1 MSHPLSDQ
9 RSHSDLIA
17 ELYDRHAA
25 GLFAYCFDQ
34 LGDKGSAAD
43 AVIAVLTSVPVVQP
57 RRSLLYALARR
68 EISRRDVV
76 YFPPVVDFAVDPAT
90 ALIER
95 VVRDIRPHQREV
107 LLLAAV
113 CRLTPDELADV
124 LDVAIDTA
132 GQLIVSARNRF
143 TQSLK
148 TALYHARHAAYVP
161 ERVAEVY
168 GALEVAPIEDVLARL
183 PWQRPPGDLRAR
195 LLAILPALDSAGT
208 TQPKTRLPVKQLWP
222 TTPDWPLPLTD
233 PDQTTT
239 TSLIPVVPPD
249 SAPPS
254 AGLPPAPV
262 LPPTADPDVARSRR
276 DRKSKHEATTEPI
289 PRLQGSI
296 LAAMAEAKAFRP
308 WSRKQQTPPA
318 PPAEQ
323 APEQPDAPEQAGKQA
338 DRRGKPGR
346 EGRPERGRRAAR
358 RDARDTAARR
368 DAHDTADR
376 PDARDTAAQPDVR
389 DTTARPDARDTAT
402 RPDIRDTTARPDIRD
417 TATWPDVRDTA
428 TRSDIRGAAAD
439 AHDDAA
445 RRDAHDTAAQEPL
458 LAAFPAPVPGDV
470 LDPPTSPIKPI
481 ADEPPAPD
489 ARPSEPHGTRTP
501 ADARTDA
508 KPADDATAAARSAT
522 ADAAERDE
530 AERTPASASTAD
542 AETGASATAPRARR
556 SRALLGPT
564 AKSRWFSRSS
574 APRRHG
580 KFKPLKKGEHHFDW
594 AWELVGLL
602 LAIAIALT
610 VFFSIPMIV
619 TP

>member
-358 RDARDTAARR
+358 RDAHDTAARR
-368 DAHDTADR
+368 DGHDTADR
-376 PDARDTAAQPDVR
+376 P
-389 DTTARPDARDTAT
+389 
-402 RPDIRDTTARPDIRD
+402 
-417 TATWPDVRDTA
+417 
-428 TRSDIRGAAAD
+428 
-439 AHDDAA
+439 
-445 RRDAHDTAAQEPL
+445 DAHDTAAQEPL

-489 ARPSEPHGTRTP
+489 ARPSEPHGTQTP

-508 KPADDATAAARSAT
+508 KPADDATAAA
-522 ADAAERDE
+522 AERDE
-530 AERTPASASTAD
+530 AERTPASASATADASAAD
-542 AETGASATAPRARR
+542 AETGASAPGPRARR